1 MEVVEDT
8 GKWLGVDTSGRQPK
22 LTDADKEPEYHELS
36 TVFVSFEDTQ
46 EFDGLVGSIKQ
57 YGLFEPILMWQGWI
71 VDGRHRHKAC
81 LKADVKPTYEHLPDD
96 MPFEVVLDR
105 VVAANLMRRHLTT
118 GQRAMTAAALAT
130 MTAGGDRGN
139 QYAKSQRPN
148 SATAKSNK
156 EAADQLNVGKTAVK
170 TAKEIIRDAPDLA
183 EEVSKGNMTL
193 NAADNERRKRKGLP
207 EKTNAP
213 KPKAVDL
220 DELMRIGGSNW
231 DSNVAAGALVSTARD
246 LHLQEGDKGM
256 ARSIMHILENGDGK
270 HSQSYNAAGLIALY
284 NAIGEH
290 MSEIQSL
297 LVVKPDTSK
306 MN

>member
-1 MEVVEDT
+1 MEVLEED
-8 GKWLGVDTSGRQPK
+8 WLPVDFSGSQPK
-22 LTDADKEPEYHELS
+22 VRAEDKEPEYHELS

-46 EFDGLVGSIKQ
+46 EFDGIVGSIKQ

-81 LKADVKPTYEHLPDD
+81 LKADVKPTYEYIPDD
-96 MPFEVVLDR
+96 TPFNVVRDR
-105 VVAANLMRRHLTT
+105 VVGANLMRRHLTT
-118 GQRAMTAAALAT
+118 GQRAMTAAALAN
-130 MTAGGDRGN
+130 MTAGARTDLEP
-139 QYAKSQRPN
+139 QSN
-148 SATAKSNK
+148 SSEVKSNK
-156 EAADQLNVGKTAVK
+156 NSADQLNVGETAVK
-170 TAKEIIRDAPDLA
+170 TAKAIKRDAPDLA

-220 DELMRIGGSNW
+220 DELMKIGGSNW
-231 DSNVAAGALVSTARD
+231 DGNVAAGALVSTARD
-246 LHLQEGDKGM
+246 LHLQEGEKGM

-284 NAIGEH
+284 NAIGKH
-290 MSEIQSL
+290 LPEIESL

>member
-1 MEVVEDT
+1 MEVLEED
-8 GKWLGVDTSGRQPK
+8 WLPVDFSGSQPK
-22 LTDADKEPEYHELS
+22 VRTEDKEPEYHDLS

-46 EFDGLVGSIKQ
+46 EFDGIVDSIKQ
-57 YGLFEPILMWQGWI
+57 YGLFEPILMWKGWI

-81 LKADVKPTYEHLPDD
+81 LKADVKPTYEYIPDD
-96 MPFEVVLDR
+96 TPFNVVLDR
-105 VVAANLMRRHLTT
+105 VVGANLMRRHMTT
-118 GQRAMTAAALAT
+118 GQRAMTAAALAN
-130 MTAGGDRGN
+130 MTQADN
-139 QYAKSQRPN
+139 QWSAREN
-148 SATAKSNK
+148 STKHKKSNK
-156 EAADQLNVGKTAVK
+156 DAADQLNVSDYSVK
-170 TAKEIIRDAPDLA
+170 TAKAIKRDAPDLA

-213 KPKAVDL
+213 KPKSVDL
-220 DELMRIGGSNW
+220 DELMKIGGSNW
-231 DSNVAAGALVSTARD
+231 DGNVAAGALVSTARD
-246 LHLQEGDKGM
+246 LHLQEGEKGM

-284 NAIGEH
+284 NAIGKH
-290 MSEIQSL
+290 LPEIESL

>member
-1 MEVVEDT
+1 MEVLEED
-8 GKWLGVDTSGRQPK
+8 WLPVDLSGNQPK
-22 LTDADKEPEYHELS
+22 VMAEDKEPEYHELS
-36 TVFVSFEDTQ
+36 TVFVSFGDTQ
-46 EFDGLVGSIKQ
+46 EFDGLVDSIKQ

-81 LKADVKPTYEHLPDD
+81 LKADVKPTYEYIPDD
-96 MPFEVVLDR
+96 TPFNVVLDR
-105 VVAANLMRRHLTT
+105 VVGANLMRRHMTT

-130 MTAGGDRGN
+130 MTAGARTDLEPRE
-139 QYAKSQRPN
+139 N
-148 SATAKSNK
+148 STEVKSNK
-156 EAADQLNVGKTAVK
+156 DAADQLNVSDYSVK
-170 TAKEIIRDAPDLA
+170 TAKAIKRDAPDLA

-220 DELMRIGGSNW
+220 DELMKIGGSNW
-231 DSNVAAGALVSTARD
+231 DGNVAAGALVSTARD
-246 LHLQEGDKGM
+246 LHLQEGEKGM

-284 NAIGEH
+284 NAIGKH
-290 MSEIQSL
+290 LPEIESL

>member
-1 MEVVEDT
+1 MEVLDED
-8 GKWLGVDTSGRQPK
+8 WLPVDFSGNQPK
-22 LTDADKEPEYHELS
+22 VRSEVKEPKYHELS

-46 EFDGLVGSIKQ
+46 EFDWLIGSIKQ

-71 VDGRHRHKAC
+71 VDGRHRHMAC
-81 LKADVKPTYEHLPDD
+81 LKADVKPTYEYLPDD
-96 MPFEVVLDR
+96 MPFNVVRDR

-118 GQRAMTAAALAT
+118 GQRAMTAASLAN
-130 MTAGGDRGN
+130 MTVGRNWESNRTNLSDNKSNGDA
-139 QYAKSQRPN
+139 AKS
-148 SATAKSNK
+148 
-156 EAADQLNVGKTAVK
+156 LNVSPSTVK
-170 TAKEIIRDAPDLA
+170 TAKAIKRDAPDLA
-183 EEVSKGNMTL
+183 DEVSKGNMTL
-193 NAADNERRKRKGLP
+193 NAADKERRKRKGLP

-220 DELMRIGGSNW
+220 DELMKIGGSNW
-231 DSNVAAGALVSTARD
+231 DGNVAAGALVSTARD
-246 LHLQEGDKGM
+246 LHLQEGENGM

-284 NAIGEH
+284 NAIGKH
-290 MSEIQSL
+290 LPEIKSL

>member
-1 MEVVEDT
+1 MEVLDDD
-8 GKWLGVDTSGRQPK
+8 WLPVDFSGNQPK
-22 LTDADKEPEYHELS
+22 VRSEVKEPKYHELS

-46 EFDGLVGSIKQ
+46 EFDWLIGSIKQ

-71 VDGRHRHKAC
+71 VDGRHRHMAC
-81 LKADVKPTYEHLPDD
+81 LKADVKPTYEYLPDD
-96 MPFEVVLDR
+96 MPFNVVRDR

-118 GQRAMTAAALAT
+118 GQRAMTAAALAN
-130 MTAGGDRGN
+130 MTVGRNWESNRTNLSDNKSNGDA
-139 QYAKSQRPN
+139 AKS
-148 SATAKSNK
+148 
-156 EAADQLNVGKTAVK
+156 LNVSPSTVK
-170 TAKEIIRDAPDLA
+170 TAKAIKRDAPDLA
-183 EEVSKGNMTL
+183 DEVSKGNMTL
-193 NAADNERRKRKGLP
+193 NAADKERRKRKGLP

-220 DELMRIGGSNW
+220 DELMKIGGSNW

-246 LHLQEGDKGM
+246 LHLQEGENGM

-284 NAIGEH
+284 NAIGKH
-290 MSEIQSL
+290 LPEIKSL

>member
-1 MEVVEDT
+1 MEVLEED
-8 GKWLGVDTSGRQPK
+8 WLPVDFSGSQPK
-22 LTDADKEPEYHELS
+22 VRAEDKEPEYHELS

-46 EFDGLVGSIKQ
+46 EFDGIVDSIKQ
-57 YGLFEPILMWQGWI
+57 YGLFEPIIMWQGWI

-81 LKADVKPTYEHLPDD
+81 LKADVKPTYEYIPDD
-96 MPFEVVLDR
+96 TPFNVVLDR
-105 VVAANLMRRHLTT
+105 VVGANLMRRHMTT

-130 MTAGGDRGN
+130 MTVGGTGSN
-139 QYAKSQRPN
+139 QHEKSKRN
-148 SATAKSNK
+148 NCSDSKSNK
-156 EAADQLNVGKTAVK
+156 DAADKLNVSDMSVK
-170 TAKEIIRDAPDLA
+170 RAKAIKRDAPDLA

-220 DELMRIGGSNW
+220 DELMKIGGSNW
-231 DSNVAAGALVSTARD
+231 DGNVAAGALVSTARD
-246 LHLQEGDKGM
+246 LHLQEGEKGM

-284 NAIGEH
+284 NAIGKH
-290 MSEIQSL
+290 LPEIESL

>member
-1 MEVVEDT
+1 MEVLEED
-8 GKWLGVDTSGRQPK
+8 WLPVDFSGNQPK
-22 LTDADKEPEYHELS
+22 VRSEVKEPKYHELS

-46 EFDGLVGSIKQ
+46 EFDWLIGSIKQ

-71 VDGRHRHKAC
+71 VDGRHRHMAC
-81 LKADVKPTYEHLPDD
+81 LKADVKPTYEYLPDD
-96 MPFEVVLDR
+96 MPFNVVRDR

-118 GQRAMTAAALAT
+118 GQRAMTAAALAN
-130 MTAGGDRGN
+130 MTSGARTDLEPKTN
-139 QYAKSQRPN
+139 SSEVKSTKD
-148 SATAKSNK
+148 S
-156 EAADQLNVGKTAVK
+156 ADQLNVGTTAVK
-170 TAKEIIRDAPDLA
+170 TAKAIKRDAPDLA
-183 EEVSKGNMTL
+183 DEVSKGNMTL
-193 NAADNERRKRKGLP
+193 NAADKERRKRKGLP

-220 DELMRIGGSNW
+220 DELMKIGGSNW
-231 DSNVAAGALVSTARD
+231 DGNVAAGALVSTARD
-246 LHLQEGDKGM
+246 LHLQEGENGM

-284 NAIGEH
+284 NAIGKH
-290 MSEIQSL
+290 LPEIKSL

>member
-1 MEVVEDT
+1 MEVLDED
-8 GKWLGVDTSGRQPK
+8 WLPVDFSGNQPK
-22 LTDADKEPEYHELS
+22 VRSEVKEPKYHELS

-46 EFDGLVGSIKQ
+46 EFDGLLGSIKQ

-71 VDGRHRHKAC
+71 VDGRHRHMAC
-81 LKADVKPTYEHLPDD
+81 LKADVKPTYEYLPDD
-96 MPFEVVLDR
+96 MPFNVVRDR

-118 GQRAMTAAALAT
+118 GQRAMTAAALANMKVGRNWESNRT
-130 MTAGGDRGN
+130 NLSDNKSNGDA
-139 QYAKSQRPN
+139 AKS
-148 SATAKSNK
+148 
-156 EAADQLNVGKTAVK
+156 LNVSPSTVK
-170 TAKEIIRDAPDLA
+170 TAKAIKRDAPDLA
-183 EEVSKGNMTL
+183 DEVSKGNMTL
-193 NAADNERRKRKGLP
+193 NAADKERRKRKGLP

-220 DELMRIGGSNW
+220 DELMKIGGSNW
-231 DSNVAAGALVSTARD
+231 DGNVAAGALVSTARD
-246 LHLQEGDKGM
+246 LHLQEGENGM

-284 NAIGEH
+284 NAIGKH
-290 MSEIQSL
+290 LPEIKSL

>member
-1 MEVVEDT
+1 MEVLDED
-8 GKWLGVDTSGRQPK
+8 WLPVDFSGNQPK
-22 LTDADKEPEYHELS
+22 VRSEVKEPKYHELS

-46 EFDGLVGSIKQ
+46 EFDGLLGSIKQ

-71 VDGRHRHKAC
+71 VDGRHRHMAC
-81 LKADVKPTYEHLPDD
+81 LKADVKPTYEYLPDD
-96 MPFEVVLDR
+96 MPFNVVRDR

-118 GQRAMTAAALAT
+118 GQRAMTAAALAN
-130 MTAGGDRGN
+130 MTQADN
-139 QYAKSQRPN
+139 QWSAKTN
-148 SATAKSNK
+148 SSELKSTK
-156 EAADQLNVGKTAVK
+156 DSADQLNVGTTAVK
-170 TAKEIIRDAPDLA
+170 TAKAIKRDAPDLA
-183 EEVSKGNMTL
+183 DEVSKGNMTL
-193 NAADNERRKRKGLP
+193 NAADKERRKRKGLP

-220 DELMRIGGSNW
+220 DELMKIGGSNW

-246 LHLQEGDKGM
+246 LHLQEGENGM

-284 NAIGEH
+284 NAIGKH
-290 MSEIQSL
+290 LPEIKSL

>member
-1 MEVVEDT
+1 MEVLDED
-8 GKWLGVDTSGRQPK
+8 WLPVDFSGNQPK
-22 LTDADKEPEYHELS
+22 VRSEVKEPKYHELS

-46 EFDGLVGSIKQ
+46 EFDGLLGSIKQ

-71 VDGRHRHKAC
+71 VDGRHRHMAC
-81 LKADVKPTYEHLPDD
+81 LKADVKPTYEYLPDD
-96 MPFEVVLDR
+96 IPFNVVRDR

-130 MTAGGDRGN
+130 MTSGSRTDLEPKTN
-139 QYAKSQRPN
+139 SSEVKSTKD
-148 SATAKSNK
+148 S
-156 EAADQLNVGKTAVK
+156 ADQLNVGTTAVK
-170 TAKEIIRDAPDLA
+170 TAKAIKRDAPDLA
-183 EEVSKGNMTL
+183 DEVSKGNMTL
-193 NAADNERRKRKGLP
+193 NAADKERRERKGLP

-220 DELMRIGGSNW
+220 DELMKIGGSNW
-231 DSNVAAGALVSTARD
+231 DGNVAAGALVSTARD
-246 LHLQEGDKGM
+246 LHLQEGENGM

-284 NAIGEH
+284 NAIGKH
-290 MSEIQSL
+290 LPEIKSL

>member
-1 MEVVEDT
+1 MEVLEED
-8 GKWLGVDTSGRQPK
+8 WLPVDFSGNQPK
-22 LTDADKEPEYHELS
+22 VRTEDKEPEYHDLS
-36 TVFVSFEDTQ
+36 TVFVSFEETQ
-46 EFDGLVGSIKQ
+46 EFDGLLNSVKQ

-81 LKADVKPTYEHLPDD
+81 LKADVKPTYEYIPDD
-96 MPFEVVLDR
+96 TPFNVVRDR

-118 GQRAMTAAALAT
+118 GQRAMTAAALAN
-130 MTAGGDRGN
+130 MTSGARTDLEP
-139 QYAKSQRPN
+139 KEN
-148 SATAKSNK
+148 STEVKSNK
-156 EAADQLNVGKTAVK
+156 DAADQLNVSDYSVK
-170 TAKEIIRDAPDLA
+170 TAKAIKRDAPDLA
-183 EEVSKGNMTL
+183 DEVSKGNMTL
-193 NAADNERRKRKGLP
+193 NAADKERRKRKGLP

-220 DELMRIGGSNW
+220 DELMKIGGSNW
-231 DSNVAAGALVSTARD
+231 DGNVAAGALVSTARD
-246 LHLQEGDKGM
+246 LHLQEGENGM

-284 NAIGEH
+284 NAIGKH
-290 MSEIQSL
+290 LPEIKSL

>member
-1 MEVVEDT
+1 MEVLDED
-8 GKWLGVDTSGRQPK
+8 WLPVDFSGNQPK
-22 LTDADKEPEYHELS
+22 VRSEVKEPKYHELS

-46 EFDGLVGSIKQ
+46 EFDGLLGSIKQ

-71 VDGRHRHKAC
+71 VDGRHRHMAC
-81 LKADVKPTYEHLPDD
+81 LKADVKPTYEYLPDD
-96 MPFEVVLDR
+96 MPFNVVRDR

-118 GQRAMTAAALAT
+118 GQRAMTAAALAN
-130 MTAGGDRGN
+130 MTSGARTDLEPKTN
-139 QYAKSQRPN
+139 SSEVKSTKD
-148 SATAKSNK
+148 S
-156 EAADQLNVGKTAVK
+156 ADQLNVGTTAVK
-170 TAKEIIRDAPDLA
+170 TAKAIKRDAPDLA
-183 EEVSKGNMTL
+183 DEVSKGNMTL
-193 NAADNERRKRKGLP
+193 NAADKERRKRKGLP

-220 DELMRIGGSNW
+220 DELMKIGGSNW
-231 DSNVAAGALVSTARD
+231 DGNVAAGALVSTARD
-246 LHLQEGDKGM
+246 LHLQEGENGM

-284 NAIGEH
+284 NAIGKH
-290 MSEIQSL
+290 LPEIKSL

>member
-1 MEVVEDT
+1 MEVLEED
-8 GKWLGVDTSGRQPK
+8 WLPVDFSGNQPK
-22 LTDADKEPEYHELS
+22 VRAEDKEPEYHELS

-46 EFDGLVGSIKQ
+46 GFDGLVGSIKQ
-57 YGLFEPILMWQGWI
+57 YGLFEPIIMWQGWI

-81 LKADVKPTYEHLPDD
+81 LKADVKPTYEYIPDD
-96 MPFEVVLDR
+96 TPFNVVLDR
-105 VVAANLMRRHLTT
+105 VVGANLMRRHMTT

-130 MTAGGDRGN
+130 MTVGGTGRN
-139 QYAKSQRPN
+139 QHEKSKREN
-148 SATAKSNK
+148 STDSKSNK
-156 EAADQLNVGKTAVK
+156 DAADQLNVSDYSVK
-170 TAKEIIRDAPDLA
+170 TAKAIKRDAPDLA

-220 DELMRIGGSNW
+220 DELMKIGGSNW
-231 DSNVAAGALVSTARD
+231 DGNVAAGALVSTARD
-246 LHLQEGDKGM
+246 LHLQEGEKGM

-284 NAIGEH
+284 NAIGKH
-290 MSEIQSL
+290 LPEIESL

>member
-1 MEVVEDT
+1 MEVLEE
-8 GKWLGVDTSGRQPK
+8 GWLPVDLSGNQPK
-22 LTDADKEPEYHELS
+22 VMAEDKEPEYHELS
-36 TVFVSFEDTQ
+36 TVFVSFGDTQ
-46 EFDGLVGSIKQ
+46 EFDGLVDSIKQ

-81 LKADVKPTYEHLPDD
+81 LKADVKPTYEYIPDD
-96 MPFEVVLDR
+96 TPFNVVLDR
-105 VVAANLMRRHLTT
+105 VVGANLMRRHMTT

-130 MTAGGDRGN
+130 MTAGARTDLEPRE
-139 QYAKSQRPN
+139 N
-148 SATAKSNK
+148 STEVKSNK
-156 EAADQLNVGKTAVK
+156 DAADQLNVSDYSVK
-170 TAKEIIRDAPDLA
+170 TAKAIKRDAPDLA

-220 DELMRIGGSNW
+220 DELMKIGGSNW
-231 DSNVAAGALVSTARD
+231 DGNVAAGALVSTARD
-246 LHLQEGDKGM
+246 LHLQEGEKGM

-284 NAIGEH
+284 NAIGKH
-290 MSEIQSL
+290 LPEIESL